1 MLNEY
6 ICNACNYITN
16 IKCNFMKHIY
26 TSKHLSKVL
35 KYNCSLCHKNFSNK
49 QKLNRHLKRKYPCDV
64 SKHLYNDSMVTIND
78 SITILYK
85 YLNYIDRIFCFNFE
99 YNSNYIDNHDAI
111 QLIIQN
117 INLLKSRFT
126 GYELF
131 TNSIAISF
139 FNFSDRQKYMFFN
152 SYGSKVLLV
161 KCNIGFRKF
170 EIMSPIIIKY
180 IIDLIIVYD
189 NTLENIPELTIE
201 ISDNIISNLIIGYNR
216 IKKSYTNILL
226 DS

>member
-1 MLNEY
+1 
-6 ICNACNYITN
+6 
-16 IKCNFMKHIY
+16 
-26 TSKHLSKVL
+26 
-35 KYNCSLCHKNFSNK
+35 
-49 QKLNRHLKRKYPCDV
+49 
-64 SKHLYNDSMVTIND
+64 MVTIND